1 MAIEAI
7 KNKDG
12 SFNFKGKSFKITED
26 KNKALEPF
34 NKQVWDYGLV
44 LYLLPDNDK
53 REKINQQIGNAN
65 FVANNYLDERE
76 KLYKEKKEL
85 LSVATYK
92 KEYLPKLKEENEF
105 LLKSDKFALE
115 NAIEN
120 IDDAFNKFYKAL
132 REYGLEN
139 FVVSIIELCPVEELD
154 EKEIYYIDLYDTYH
168 HGYNSTPGGQY

>member
-12 SFNFKGKSFKITED
+12 SFSFKGKSFKITED

-44 LYLLPDNDK
+44 LYLIPDNDK

-76 KLYKEKKEL
+76 KLYKEKKEFL
-85 LSVATYK
+85 NVATYK
-92 KEYLPKLKEENEF
+92 K
-105 LLKSDKFALE
+105 
-115 NAIEN
+115 
-120 IDDAFNKFYKAL
+120 
-132 REYGLEN
+132 
-139 FVVSIIELCPVEELD
+139 
-154 EKEIYYIDLYDTYH
+154 
-168 HGYNSTPGGQY
+168 